1 MQFILILSAY
11 QKEYFEDL
19 QVLNCVCSV
28 NCTST
33 GLHVYFQNAG
43 MKAFKVVLR
52 YANCNIQIAW
62 CVRGMGLCPCRT
74 TLKTGNLKSEILC

>member
-1 MQFILILSAY
+1 MRFNLILSAY

-33 GLHVYFQNAG
+33 AAGMHVCFQNAG
-43 MKAFKVVLR
+43 MKALKVVLI
-52 YANCNIQIAW
+52 Y
-62 CVRGMGLCPCRT
+62 M
-74 TLKTGNLKSEILC
+74 